1 VTRPASFL
9 RLATRSIALL
19 CSCALLAIA
28 GAAGAQS
35 DDKAADKDKKEERT
49 KSVGLSKRVADKLTE
64 VNALIE
70 ANNFKGALTQIDGV
84 AKRRGLS
91 DADNAQIHR
100 FRGYILM
107 SMDQPKEAAK
117 EFEISLATQGLDA
130 SAEQQMMYSL
140 AQIYTSMSQ
149 FDKALEVINRWFE
162 AEATPK
168 PDAYFLKAMILVQ
181 QEKFKDALAPA
192 KVAVESEKP
201 RESWVGLLVAIY
213 NSLDDYPNVATT
225 LERLISI
232 NPTKKSYW
240 VQLAAVQNLLDR
252 EAKALAMLRLAREAD
267 LLTEDREFKQLA
279 RLLFLRDLPY
289 QCAKT
294 IEEGMTAKVV
304 KADAE
309 SYRLLSNCYIAAR
322 ETDKALPPLEKAG
335 ELAPDGE
342 MYMLLGQMHLQR
354 DRFDPAIAALKKA
367 LSKAKPEQRGA
378 ANLMIGVAELGKN
391 NYAAAERSFQAAHGD
406 PKVRNAAESYLK
418 FVSDQRAREKMLAD
432 MAQQAAADAEAAAD
446 GGAASL

>member
-1 VTRPASFL
+1 VVRPAACS
-9 RLATRSIALL
+9 RLARAIALL
-19 CSCALLAIA
+19 CSCALLALA
-28 GAAGAQS
+28 GTAGAQEA
-35 DDKAADKDKKEERT
+35 KGKEGEKKEERT
-49 KSVGLSKRVADKLTE
+49 KSVGLSKRVADKLGEINTM
-64 VNALIE
+64 IE
-70 ANNFKGALTQIDGV
+70 ADNFKGALAEIDSL
-84 AKRRGLS
+84 AKRRGHT
-91 DADNAQIHR
+91 DADSAQIHR

-107 SMDQPKEAAK
+107 SMDKPKEAAQ
-117 EFEISLATQGLDA
+117 EFELSLSSQGLDA

-140 AQIYTSMSQ
+140 AQIYTSLNQ

-162 AEATPK
+162 SEATPK

-181 QEKFKDALAPA
+181 QEKFKEALAPA

-232 NPTKKSYW
+232 NPTKKNYW

-294 IEEGMTAKVV
+294 LEEGMNAKIV
-304 KADAE
+304 KTDAE
-309 SYRLLSNCYIAAR
+309 SYRLMSNCYIAAR
-322 ETDKALPPLEKAG
+322 EVNKALPSLEKAG

-342 MYMLLGQMHLQR
+342 MYLLLGQMHLQR
-354 DRFDPAIAALKKA
+354 DRFDDAIAALKKA
-367 LSKAKPEQRGA
+367 LAKAKPEQRGA

-391 NYAAAERSFQAAHGD
+391 NYPAAERAFQVAHGD
-406 PKVRNAAESYLK
+406 PMVRNAAESYLK
-418 FVSDQRAREKMLAD
+418 YVADQRARDLA
-432 MAQQAAADAEAAAD
+432 MAAMAEDAAAKAEAAKAEG

>member
-1 VTRPASFL
+1 VARPAPCS
-9 RLATRSIALL
+9 RLATRALALL
-19 CSCALLAIA
+19 CSCALLAVA

-35 DDKAADKDKKEERT
+35 GDAPKDKDKKEERT

-70 ANNFKGALTQIDGV
+70 ADNFKAALAEIDGV

-107 SMDQPKEAAK
+107 SMDKPKEAAK
-117 EFEISLATQGLDA
+117 EFELSLASQGLDA

-181 QEKFKDALAPA
+181 QEKFKEALAPA

-213 NSLDDYPNVATT
+213 NSLDDYPNVAST

-232 NPTKKSYW
+232 NPTKKNYW

-294 IEEGMTAKVV
+294 IEEGMEAKIV
-304 KADAE
+304 KQDAE
-309 SYRLLSNCYIAAR
+309 TYRLMSNCYIAAR
-322 ETDKALPPLEKAG
+322 ETDKALGPLAKAG

-354 DRFDPAIAALKKA
+354 DRFDPAIEALRKA
-367 LSKAKPEQRGA
+367 LAKAKPEQRGPA
-378 ANLMIGVAELGKN
+378 HLMIGVAELGKN
-391 NYAAAERSFQAAHGD
+391 NYEQAERSFRAAHSD

-418 FVSDQRAREKMLAD
+418 YVSDQRAREQALAA
-432 MAQQAAADAEAAAD
+432 MAEEAAATKED
-446 GGAASL
+446 AASL